1 MFKNMK
7 LSIARAWVKRFK
19 QHTVLRTRALYRI
32 GTELKNNNPMF
43 YWDYRDNWSES
54 QLKKIEE
61 DGQEGYYQL
70 VDKLIENNHDYA
82 YDLEKNQRVE
92 LFNGVT
98 IEDFEPAWLQ
108 EQKKHY
114 IGVGMLDEDCE
125 MEEVFAYS
133 RDELSEHNE
142 LNDMLRELQEVDYC
156 IDDIGMPNYN
166 KTLWFE
172 FEVDEFMDFIL
183 EGLYGAFWL
192 LVNMDAETI
201 SAIDVTL
208 RTSTIS
214 IIFSIIIGF
223 PLGFVLG
230 FFNFPGRRTLRLI
243 SDTLL
248 ATPTVVIGLLVYAFI
263 SYRGPLG
270 EYELLF
276 TMKGI
281 IIGQTLLALPI
292 VVSLSAAAIEG
303 MDRKLFYT
311 LSSFGLTTSQ
321 MIINVVWELRH
332 ALMAAAV
339 TAYGRVIAEVG
350 VAMMIGGNI
359 KYHTRTITTAISLE
373 TSKGMFSMGIAL
385 GIVLILIAFLVNLT
399 LYRLRRNAKQF

>member
-1 MFKNMK
+1 MEF
-7 LSIARAWVKRFK
+7 IA
-19 QHTVLRTRALYRI
+19 
-32 GTELKNNNPMF
+32 
-43 YWDYRDNWSES
+43 
-54 QLKKIEE
+54 
-61 DGQEGYYQL
+61 
-70 VDKLIENNHDYA
+70 
-82 YDLEKNQRVE
+82 
-92 LFNGVT
+92 
-98 IEDFEPAWLQ
+98 
-108 EQKKHY
+108 
-114 IGVGMLDEDCE
+114 
-125 MEEVFAYS
+125 
-133 RDELSEHNE
+133 
-142 LNDMLRELQEVDYC
+142 
-156 IDDIGMPNYN
+156 
-166 KTLWFE
+166 
-172 FEVDEFMDFIL
+172 
-183 EGLYGAFWL
+183 EGLVGAFYL
-192 LVNMDAETI
+192 LVRMDPETI

-208 RTSTIS
+208 RTSSVS
-214 IIFSIIIGF
+214 ILLSIIIGF
-223 PLGFVLG
+223 PMGFILG
-230 FFNFPGRRTLRLI
+230 FFDFAGRKSLRLI

-270 EYELLF
+270 EYEMLF

-311 LSSFGLTTSQ
+311 LSSFGLTMRQ
-321 MIINVVWELRH
+321 MIFNVVWELRH

-339 TAYGRVIAEVG
+339 TAYGRIIAEVG

-399 LYRLRRNAKQF
+399 LFQLRKNAKQF

>member
-1 MFKNMK
+1 
-7 LSIARAWVKRFK
+7 
-19 QHTVLRTRALYRI
+19 
-32 GTELKNNNPMF
+32 
-43 YWDYRDNWSES
+43 
-54 QLKKIEE
+54 
-61 DGQEGYYQL
+61 
-70 VDKLIENNHDYA
+70 
-82 YDLEKNQRVE
+82 
-92 LFNGVT
+92 
-98 IEDFEPAWLQ
+98 
-108 EQKKHY
+108 
-114 IGVGMLDEDCE
+114 
-125 MEEVFAYS
+125 
-133 RDELSEHNE
+133 
-142 LNDMLRELQEVDYC
+142 
-156 IDDIGMPNYN
+156 
-166 KTLWFE
+166 
-172 FEVDEFMDFIL
+172 MDFIL
-183 EGLYGAFWL
+183 EGLFGAFWL

-230 FFNFPGRRTLRLI
+230 FFNFPGRRILRLI

-270 EYELLF
+270 EYGLLF

-311 LSSFGLTTSQ
+311 LSSFGLTMSQ
-321 MIINVVWELRH
+321 MIISVIWELRH

-339 TAYGRVIAEVG
+339 TAYGRIIAEVG